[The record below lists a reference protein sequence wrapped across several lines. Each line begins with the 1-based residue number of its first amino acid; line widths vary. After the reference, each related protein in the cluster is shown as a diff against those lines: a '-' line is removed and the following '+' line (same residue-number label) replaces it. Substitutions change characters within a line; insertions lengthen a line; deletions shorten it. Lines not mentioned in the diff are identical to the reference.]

1 MKNFNLTEW
10 ALNHKQFIYF
20 FIVLFFIM
28 GVSSYQKLG
37 RMEDPDFTIKQMI
50 VHVTWPGAT
59 ARQMEEQVTDKIEKK
74 LQDLPGLDYVKS
86 YSTPGQ
92 TITYVILKDTV
103 LKKDVRSTWLEARN
117 MINDMK
123 GTLPQGAM
131 DPDFNDRFD
140 EVYGVVYTLT
150 GDGYTYEEMR
160 EKAEKIRRLL
170 LDIPSVKKVALLG
183 VQTEQIHIEIENNK
197 LSQLG
202 IDPSTITTTLQAQNA
217 MISSGMIDTA
227 SDNVYLRVTGMF
239 ENVEAIRNVPIQAN
253 GATFRLGDI
262 AKVTRGY
269 AEPTDP
275 KMFYNGQ
282 PAIGISLAME
292 PGGNILTLGKN
303 LESTIEQVKKELPVG
318 LEVNQTVNQP
328 KVVETSIDE
337 FVESLGEAVLIVLIV
352 SFLSLGMRSGIIVA
366 LCIPLVIAAVFTFMN
381 FIGIDLHKISLGAL
395 IIALGLLVDDAI
407 ITIEMMSVK
416 MEQGWSRFDAACY
429 AYTATAYPRLTGALV
444 TCAGF
449 ISVGFAKGSAAE
461 YCGSIFSVVS
471 IALLLSWVV
480 AGTATPLLGYLFI
493 KVESA
498 SAEGEEHN
506 VYDTKFY
513 RFFKGLLIWCLTHK
527 KQVLLGTAA
536 CFIGAILSLGLVKQ
550 EFFPSSTRPEL
561 IVQMRLPEGASL
573 KATEEVAKE
582 FAKRI
587 EGDPAIDYYTYHV
600 GEGAPRFV
608 LSFEPTFNKPNFTEF
623 IIVTKDAKARDELRE
638 KVSQILNEEFS
649 SVRGHTKVIA
659 NGPSAEYPIMLRVRG
674 FDPDKVKEIAQKVR
688 DTMAAN
694 PGAKNVSFNWDE
706 KSKVMHFE
714 IDQDKARM
722 LGVDTK
728 SLATSLQTQLSG
740 ATIAD
745 FRVQDRTISIV
756 FKGAPQDRNDL
767 SRLKDLNVHIGNG
780 KYLPVDQ
787 IAKISY
793 DAEDGL
799 LWRRG
804 LKSMVII
811 QAEANPGFMGND
823 VTQQVYDNLKE
834 LRADL
839 PFGYTIE
846 LEGSLEDSV
855 KAAKFM
861 SEPIPMMV
869 GAIMILLMI
878 QLQNVAKMVLTLLT
892 APLGIIG
899 VVIGL
904 LLTGSPMGFV
914 VQLGILAL
922 CGIIM
927 RNSVI
932 LIDQIEQFIANGDS
946 LWDAIIDATIIRCR
960 PILLTAAA
968 AILAMIPLV
977 SSIFWGPMAVAI
989 AAGLFIATLL
999 TLLVLPTM
1007 YATWYKVH
1015 PEMTSNEQK
1024 DSEVTLSSE

>member
-20 FIVLFFIM
+20 FIALFFIM
-28 GVSSYQKLG
+28 GISSYQKLG

-123 GTLPQGAM
+123 GTLPQGAL

-217 MISSGMIDTA
+217 MTTSGMIDTA

-253 GATFRLGDI
+253 GTTFRLGDI

-303 LESTIEQVKKELPVG
+303 LERTIEQVKKELPVG
-318 LEVNQTVNQP
+318 LELSQTVNQP
-328 KVVETSIDE
+328 KIVETSIDE
-337 FVESLGEAVLIVLIV
+337 FVESLGEAVVIVLIV

-449 ISVGFAKGSAAE
+449 IPVGFAKGSAAE
-461 YCGSIFSVVS
+461 YCGSIFSVVA
-471 IALLLSWVV
+471 IALLLSWVA
-480 AGTATPLLGYLFI
+480 AGTVTPLLGYLFI
-493 KVESA
+493 KVEA
-498 SAEGEEHN
+498 AGAEGEEHN

-513 RFFKGLLIWCLTHK
+513 RSFKEILIWCLTHK
-527 KQVLLGTAA
+527 KQVLLGTVA

-550 EFFPSSTRPEL
+550 EFFPASSRPEL

-573 KATEEVAKE
+573 KATEEVAKA

-587 EGDPAIDYYTYHV
+587 DSDPAIDYYTYHV

-623 IIVTKDAKARDELRE
+623 IIVAKNAKDRDELRG

-649 SVRGHTKVIA
+649 SVRGHTKVIP
-659 NGPSAEYPIMLRVRG
+659 NGPSAEYPIMLRVQG
-674 FDPDKVKEIAQKVR
+674 YDPDKVKQIAAKVQEA
-688 DTMAAN
+688 MIAH
-694 PGAKNVSFNWDE
+694 PGAKDASLNWDE
-706 KSKVMHFE
+706 KSKVMHLE

-728 SLATSLQTQLSG
+728 SLANSLQSQLSG
-740 ATIAD
+740 SSIAD
-745 FRVQDRTISIV
+745 FRVQDRTISMV

-799 LWRRG
+799 LWRKG

-811 QAEANPGFMGND
+811 QAEINPGFMGND
-823 VTQQVYDNLKE
+823 VTQDVYNSLQE
-834 LRADL
+834 VRGDL

-846 LEGSLEDSV
+846 LDGSLESSV
-855 KAAKFM
+855 KAAGFM
-861 SEPIPMMV
+861 FEPIPMMV

-878 QLQNVAKMVLTLLT
+878 QLQSIAKMILTLLT

-904 LLTGSPMGFV
+904 LLTGSPIGFV

-1007 YATWYKVH
+1007 YAAWYKVH
-1015 PEMTSNEQK
+1015 PEMTSNEK
-1024 DSEVTLSSE
+1024 KASEVTLSPE

>member
-1 MKNFNLTEW
+1 MKKFNLTEW
-10 ALNHKQFIYF
+10 SLNHKQFIYF
-20 FIVLFFIM
+20 LIVLFFIM
-28 GVSSYQKLG
+28 GVVSYNKLG

-50 VHVTWPGAT
+50 VQVSWAGAT

-103 LKKDVRSTWLEARN
+103 VKKDVRPTWLEVRN

-123 GTLPQGAM
+123 NTLPQGALA
-131 DPDFNDRFD
+131 PNFNDRFD

-183 VQTEQIHIEIENNK
+183 VQTEKIYIEIENNK

-202 IDPSTITTTLQAQNA
+202 IDPSTITATLQAQNA
-217 MISSGMIDTA
+217 MTSSGMLETA

-239 ENVEAIRNVPIQAN
+239 ENVESIRNVPIQAS
-253 GATFRLGDI
+253 GSTLRLGDI
-262 AKVTRGY
+262 AKVSRGY
-269 AEPTDP
+269 SEPTDP

-292 PGGNILTLGKN
+292 PGGNILTLGEN
-303 LESTIEQVKKELPVG
+303 LASTIKEVKKELPVG
-318 LEVNQTVNQP
+318 LELNQTVNQP
-328 KVVETSIDE
+328 QVVETSIDE
-337 FVESLGEAVLIVLIV
+337 FVESLGEAILIVLIV

-381 FIGIDLHKISLGAL
+381 FMGIDLHKISLGAL

-416 MEQGWSRFDAACY
+416 MEQGSSRFNAACH

-449 ISVGFAKGSAAE
+449 IPIGFSKGSAAE
-461 YCGSIFSVVS
+461 YCGSIFTVVVM
-471 IALLLSWVV
+471 ALLLSWIA
-480 AGTATPLLGYLFI
+480 AGTVTPLLGYLFI
-493 KVESA
+493 KVKPA
-498 SAEGEEHN
+498 GAEGEEHN
-506 VYDTKFY
+506 IHDTKFY
-513 RFFKGLLIWCLTHK
+513 RRFKEILMWCLTHK
-527 KQVLLGTAA
+527 KQVLLGTMA
-536 CFIGAILSLGLVKQ
+536 CFVGAVFAMGLVKQ
-550 EFFPSSTRPEL
+550 EFFPTSTRPEL
-561 IVQMRLPEGASL
+561 IVQMKLPEGASL
-573 KATEEVAKE
+573 KATEEIAKE
-582 FAKRI
+582 FANCI
-587 EGDPAIDYYTYHV
+587 EGDTDILYYTYHV

-608 LSFEPTFNKPNFTEF
+608 LSFEPTFNKSNFTEF
-623 IIVTKDAKARDELRE
+623 IIVAKDAKARDALAQ
-638 KVSQILNEEFS
+638 KVNHLLNEEFS

-659 NGPSAEYPIMLRVRG
+659 NGPSADYPIMLRVRG
-674 FDPDKVKEIAQKVR
+674 YDPGKVRVIAQQMR
-688 DTMAAN
+688 DTMSAH
-694 PGAKNVSFNWDE
+694 PGAKNVNLNWDE
-706 KSKVMHFE
+706 KSKVMHLD
-714 IDQDKARM
+714 IDQDKARR
-722 LGVDTK
+722 LGVDTT
-728 SLATSLQTQLSG
+728 SLASSLQAQLSG

-745 FRVQDRTISIV
+745 FRVQDRTISML
-756 FKGAPQDRNDL
+756 FKASPQDRNDL
-767 SRLKDLNVHIGNG
+767 SRIKDLTVHIGNG

-787 IAKISY
+787 IATISY
-793 DAEDGL
+793 DAEEGL

-804 LKSMVII
+804 LKSMII
-811 QAEANPGFMGND
+811 VQAEANAGFMGND
-823 VTQQVYDNLKE
+823 VTQEVYDNLKE
-834 LRADL
+834 LRVSL
-839 PFGYTIE
+839 PSGYTIE
-846 LEGSLEDSV
+846 LDGAMEDSI
-855 KAAKFM
+855 KAGKLI
-861 SEPIPMMV
+861 SEPVPIMV
-869 GAIMILLMI
+869 GVIMILLMI
-878 QLQNVAKMVLTLLT
+878 QLHNVPKMVLTLLT

-932 LIDQIEQFIANGDS
+932 LIDQIEQLLSSGKSMWDS
-946 LWDAIIDATIIRCR
+946 IIDAIVSRCR
-960 PILLTAAA
+960 PILLTAVA
-968 AILAMIPLV
+968 AILAMIPLF

-989 AAGLFIATLL
+989 AAGLFVATIL

-1007 YATWYKVH
+1007 YAAWYKVH
-1015 PEMTSNEQK
+1015 SDIPKNEIK
-1024 DSEVTLSSE
+1024 DREVTLGAE

>member
-10 ALNHKQFIYF
+10 SLNHKQFIYF
-20 FIVLFFIM
+20 FIALFFIL
-28 GVSSYQKLG
+28 GVVSYNQLG

-50 VHVTWPGAT
+50 VQVTWPGAT

-86 YSTPGQ
+86 YSTPEQ

-123 GTLPQGAM
+123 GTLPEGAM
-131 DPDFNDRFD
+131 APTFNDRFD

-183 VQTEQIHIEIENNK
+183 VQTEKIYIEIENNK

-202 IDPSTITTTLQAQNA
+202 IDPSTITATLHAQNA
-217 MISSGMIDTA
+217 MTSSGMLETA
-227 SDNVYLRVTGMF
+227 SDNVYLRITGMF
-239 ENVEAIRNVPIQAN
+239 EDVESIRNVPIQAS
-253 GATFRLGDI
+253 GSTFRLGDI
-262 AKVTRGY
+262 AKVSRGY

-292 PGGNILTLGKN
+292 SGGNILTLGEDLAK
-303 LESTIEQVKKELPVG
+303 TITQVKKELPVG
-318 LEVNQTVNQP
+318 LELNQTVNQP

-337 FVESLGEAVLIVLIV
+337 FVESLGEAIAIVLIV

-381 FIGIDLHKISLGAL
+381 FMGIDLQKISLGAL

-416 MEQGWSRFDAACY
+416 MEEGWTRFDAACH
-429 AYTATAYPRLTGALV
+429 AYKATAYPRLTGALV

-449 ISVGFAKGSAAE
+449 IPIGFSKGSAAE
-461 YCGSIFSVVS
+461 YCGSIFTVVT
-471 IALLLSWVV
+471 IALLLSWIT
-480 AGTATPLLGYLFI
+480 AGTVTPLLGYLFI
-493 KVESA
+493 KVKPA
-498 SAEGEEHN
+498 GAPGEEHN

-513 RFFKGLLIWCLTHK
+513 RIFKGILIWCLSHK
-527 KQVLLGTAA
+527 KQVLLGTVA
-536 CFIGAILSLGLVKQ
+536 CFVGAVLSMGLIKQ

-561 IVQMRLPEGASL
+561 IVQLKLPEGASL
-573 KATEEVAKE
+573 KATEDVAKE

-587 EGDPAIDYYTYHV
+587 DGDPDIEYYTYHV

-608 LSFEPTFNKPNFTEF
+608 LTFDPTFNKSNFTEF
-623 IIVTKDAKARDELRE
+623 IIVAKDAKARDALGQ
-638 KVSQILNEEFS
+638 KVNTILNEEMS
-649 SVRGHTKVIA
+649 SVRGHTKVLA
-659 NGPSAEYPIMLRVRG
+659 NGPSADYPIMLRVRG
-674 FDPDKVKEIAQKVR
+674 FDPDKVREISQKVR
-688 DTMAAN
+688 DTMALN

-706 KSKVMHFE
+706 KSKVMHLE
-714 IDQDKARM
+714 IDQDKARK
-722 LGVDTK
+722 LGVDTT
-728 SLATSLQTQLSG
+728 SLASSLQTQLSG

-745 FRVQDRTISIV
+745 FRVQDRTISML
-756 FKGAPQDRNDL
+756 FRGAPQDMSDI
-767 SRLKDLNVHIGNG
+767 SRIKDLNVHIGNG

-787 IAKISY
+787 IATISY

-804 LKSMVII
+804 LKSMVIV
-811 QAEANPGFMGND
+811 QAELNAGFMGNN
-823 VTQQVYDNLKE
+823 VTQEVYDNLKE

-839 PFGYTIE
+839 PFGYSIE
-846 LEGSLEDSV
+846 LDGSLESSI
-855 KAAKFM
+855 KAAGFM
-861 SEPIPMMV
+861 IAPIPMMV

-878 QLQNVAKMVLTLLT
+878 QLQNIPKMILTLLT

-899 VVIGL
+899 VVVGL

-932 LIDQIEQFIANGDS
+932 LIDQIEQLVASGAS
-946 LWDAIIDATIIRCR
+946 LWDAIIDATVIRCR
-960 PILLTAAA
+960 PILLTASA
-968 AILAMIPLV
+968 AILAMIPLF
-977 SSIFWGPMAVAI
+977 SSKFWGPMAVAI
-989 AAGLFIATLL
+989 AAGLFVATIL

-1007 YATWYKVH
+1007 YVTWYKVH
-1015 PEMTSNEQK
+1015 AGMPSNDKK
-1024 DSEVTLSSE
+1024 DSEVTLSPE

>member
-10 ALNHKQFIYF
+10 SLNHRQFIYF

-28 GVSSYQKLG
+28 GVVSYNKLG
-37 RMEDPDFTIKQMI
+37 RMEDPDFTIKQM
-50 VHVTWPGAT
+50 VVQVSWPGAT

-92 TITYVILKDTV
+92 TLTYVNLKDTV

-123 GTLPQGAM
+123 YTLPQGAM
-131 DPDFNDRFD
+131 APNFNDRFD

-183 VQTEQIHIEIENNK
+183 VQTEKIYIEIENNK

-202 IDPSTITTTLQAQNA
+202 IDPNIIMSTLQAQNA
-217 MISSGMIDTA
+217 MTSSGMLETA

-239 ENVEAIRNVPIQAN
+239 ENVEDIRNVPIHAN
-253 GATFRLGDI
+253 SSTVRLGDI
-262 AKVTRGY
+262 AKVSRAY

-292 PGGNILTLGKN
+292 PGGNILTLGEN
-303 LESTIEQVKKELPVG
+303 LESAIEQVKKDLPAG
-318 LEVNQTVNQP
+318 LELNQTVNQP

-381 FIGIDLHKISLGAL
+381 FMGIDLHKISLGAL

-416 MEQGWSRFDAACY
+416 MEQGWSRFDAACH

-449 ISVGFAKGSAAE
+449 IPIGFSKGSAAE
-461 YCGSIFSVVS
+461 YCGSIFTVIVM
-471 IALLLSWVV
+471 ALLLSWIT
-480 AGTATPLLGYLFI
+480 AGTVTPLLGYLFI
-493 KVESA
+493 KVEPGGA
-498 SAEGEEHN
+498 PGEEHD

-513 RFFKGLLIWCLTHK
+513 RAFKGLLLWCLAHK
-527 KQVLLGTAA
+527 KQVLVGTVA
-536 CFIGAILSLGLVKQ
+536 CFVGAVLSMGLIKQ
-550 EFFPSSTRPEL
+550 EFFPASTRPEL
-561 IVQMRLPEGASL
+561 IVQMKLPEGASVL
-573 KATEEVAKE
+573 ATEKIAQE

-587 EGDPAIDYYTYHV
+587 EGDPDIAYYTYHV

-608 LSFEPTFNKPNFTEF
+608 LSFEPTFNKANFTEF
-623 IIVTKDAKARDELRE
+623 IIVAKDAKARDALGI
-638 KVSQILNEEFS
+638 KVNQMLTEEFS
-649 SVRGHTKVIA
+649 SVRGHTKIIA
-659 NGPSAEYPIMLRVRG
+659 NGPSADYPIMLRVRG
-674 FDPDKVKEIAQKVR
+674 FDPDKVREIAQK
-688 DTMAAN
+688 MEEAMEAH
-694 PGAKNVSFNWDE
+694 PGVKNVNLNWDE
-706 KSKVMHFE
+706 KSKVMHFA

-722 LGVDTK
+722 LGVDTN
-728 SLATSLQTQLSG
+728 SLATSLQAQLSG

-745 FRVQDRTISIV
+745 FRVQDRTISMLFRV
-756 FKGAPQDRNDL
+756 APTDRNDI
-767 SRLKDLNVHIGNG
+767 SRIKDLTVHIGNG
-780 KYLPVDQ
+780 KYIPVDQ
-787 IAKISY
+787 IATISY
-793 DAEDGL
+793 EAENGL

-804 LKSMVII
+804 LKSMIVV
-811 QAEANPGFMGND
+811 QAEAKPGFMGND

-846 LEGSLEDSV
+846 LDGAMEDSI

-861 SEPIPMMV
+861 MEPIPLMI

-878 QLQNVAKMVLTLLT
+878 QLQNIPKMILTLLT

-922 CGIIM
+922 SGIIM

-932 LIDQIEQFIANGDS
+932 LIDQIEQFLASGESMWN
-946 LWDAIIDATIIRCR
+946 AIIDATVIRCR

-968 AILAMIPLV
+968 AILAMIPLF
-977 SSIFWGPMAVAI
+977 SSVFWGPMAVAI
-989 AAGLFIATLL
+989 AAGLFIATML

-1007 YATWYKVH
+1007 YAAWYKVH
-1015 PEMTSNEQK
+1015 ADTTKNEKK
-1024 DSEVTLSSE
+1024 DSAVTLSSE

>member
-1 MKNFNLTEW
+1 MKQFNLTEW
-10 ALNHKQFIYF
+10 SLNHKQFIYF

-28 GVSSYQKLG
+28 GIVSYHKLG

-50 VHVTWPGAT
+50 VQVSWPGAT

-123 GTLPQGAM
+123 GTLPQGAL
-131 DPDFNDRFD
+131 DPNFNDRFD

-150 GDGYTYEEMR
+150 GDGFSYEEMR

-170 LDIPSVKKVALLG
+170 LDIPSVKKVTLLG
-183 VQTEQIHIEIENNK
+183 VQTEKIYIEVENSK

-202 IDPSTITTTLQAQNA
+202 IDPSIIATTLQGQNA
-217 MISSGMIDTA
+217 MASGGMLETT
-227 SDNVYLRVTGMF
+227 SDNVYVRVTGMF
-239 ENVEAIRNVPIQAN
+239 EDIEAVRNVPIQAN
-253 GATFRLGDI
+253 GRTFRLGDI
-262 AKVTRGY
+262 AKVSRGY
-269 AEPTDP
+269 AEPADP
-275 KMFYNGQ
+275 KMFFNGK
-282 PAIGISLAME
+282 PAIGIALAME
-292 PGGNILTLGKN
+292 PGGNILTLGEN
-303 LESTIEQVKKELPVG
+303 LKSTIEQVKKELPLG
-318 LEVNQTVNQP
+318 LELNQTVNQP

-337 FVESLGEAVLIVLIV
+337 FVESLGEAVVIVLLV

-381 FIGIDLHKISLGAL
+381 FMGIDLHKISLGAL

-407 ITIEMMSVK
+407 ITIEMMVVK
-416 MEQGWSRFDAACY
+416 MEQGWTRFNAACY

-449 ISVGFAKGSAAE
+449 IPVGFAKGSAAE
-461 YCGSIFSVVS
+461 FCGSIFTVVAMS
-471 IALLLSWVV
+471 LLLSWIA
-480 AGTATPLLGYLFI
+480 AGTVTPLLGFIFI
-493 KVESA
+493 KVESKGV
-498 SAEGEEHN
+498 EGQEHN
-506 VYDTKFY
+506 VHDTKFY
-513 RFFKGLLIWCLTHK
+513 RLFKNVLIWCLSHK
-527 KQVLLGTAA
+527 KQVLSGTVA
-536 CFIGAILSLGLVKQ
+536 CFVGAVLLMGLVKQ

-561 IVQMRLPEGASL
+561 IVQMKLPEGASL
-573 KATEEVAKE
+573 QATQDIADQ
-582 FAKRI
+582 FAKSI
-587 EGDPAIDYYTYHV
+587 EGDSDIEYYTYHV

-608 LSFEPTFNKPNFTEF
+608 LSFEPTFNKSNFTEF
-623 IIVTKDAKARDELRE
+623 IIVAKDAKAREALAQ
-638 KVSQILNEEFS
+638 KVNKIINEEFS

-659 NGPSAEYPIMLRVRG
+659 NGPSADYPIMLRVRG
-674 FDPDKVKEIAQKVR
+674 YDPEKVREIAQKMR
-688 DTMAAN
+688 DTMAAH
-694 PGAKNVSFNWDE
+694 PGAKNVNLNWDE

-714 IDQDKARM
+714 IDQDKART
-722 LGVDTK
+722 LGIDTN

-745 FRVQDRTISIV
+745 FRVQDRTISMLFRV
-756 FKGAPQDRNDL
+756 APQDRNDITHI
-767 SRLKDLNVHIGNG
+767 KDLNVHIGNG

-804 LKSMVII
+804 LKSMVIV
-811 QAEANPGFMGND
+811 QGEVNPGYMGNN
-823 VTQQVYDNLKE
+823 VAQEVYENLKE
-834 LRADL
+834 LRGDL

-846 LEGSLEDSV
+846 LDGSLEDSI

-861 SEPIPMMV
+861 TEPVPMMI

-878 QLQNVAKMVLTLLT
+878 QLQNVPKMVLTLLT

-899 VVIGL
+899 VVVGL

-914 VQLGILAL
+914 VQMGILAL
-922 CGIIM
+922 SGIIM

-932 LIDQIEQFIANGDS
+932 LIDQIEQLLLSGESMWN
-946 LWDAIIDATIIRCR
+946 AIINATIIRFR

-977 SSIFWGPMAVAI
+977 SSVFWGPMAVAI
-989 AAGLFIATLL
+989 AAGLFGATIL

-1007 YATWYKVH
+1007 YAAWYKVE
-1015 PEMTSNEQK
+1015 PNSILQDEKLQQ
-1024 DSEVTLSSE
+1024 TLVK

>member
-10 ALNHKQFIYF
+10 SLHHKQFIYF

-28 GVSSYQKLG
+28 GVVSYNKLG

-50 VHVTWPGAT
+50 VQVSWPGAT

-92 TITYVILKDTV
+92 TITYVFLKDTV

-123 GTLPQGAM
+123 STLPEGALA
-131 DPDFNDRFD
+131 PNFNDRFD

-170 LDIPSVKKVALLG
+170 LDIPSVKKIVLLG
-183 VQTEQIHIEIENNK
+183 VQTEKIYIEIENNK

-202 IDPSTITTTLQAQNA
+202 IDPSTITSTLQAQNA
-217 MISSGMIDTA
+217 MTASGMFETA

-239 ENVEAIRNVPIQAN
+239 EDVEAIRNVPIKAN
-253 GATFRLGDI
+253 GNMFRLGDI
-262 AKVTRGY
+262 AKIRRSY
-269 AEPTDP
+269 AEPSDP

-303 LESTIEQVKKELPVG
+303 LENAIEQIKKELPVG
-318 LEVNQTVNQP
+318 LELNQTVNQP
-328 KVVETSIDE
+328 KIVETSIDE
-337 FVESLGEAVLIVLIV
+337 FVKSLGEAVVIVLIV
-352 SFLSLGMRSGIIVA
+352 SFLSLGVRSGVIVA

-381 FIGIDLHKISLGAL
+381 FMGIDLQKISLGAL

-407 ITIEMMSVK
+407 ITIETMSVK
-416 MEQGWSRFDAACY
+416 LEQGWTRFNAACY

-449 ISVGFAKGSAAE
+449 VPVGFAKGSAAE
-461 YCGSIFSVVS
+461 YCGSIFTVVVL
-471 IALLLSWVV
+471 ALLLSWVA
-480 AGTATPLLGYLFI
+480 AGTVTPLLGYLFI

-498 SAEGEEHN
+498 GAEGKEHDI
-506 VYDTKFY
+506 YDTKFY
-513 RFFKGLLIWCLTHK
+513 RHFKGILIWCLNHK
-527 KQVLLGTAA
+527 KQVLLGTVA
-536 CFIGAILSLGLVKQ
+536 CFLGAVLAMSLIKQ
-550 EFFPSSTRPEL
+550 EFFPASTRPEL
-561 IVQMRLPEGASL
+561 IVQIKLQEGASL
-573 KATEEVAKE
+573 KATEEVAEE

-608 LSFEPTFNKPNFTEF
+608 LSFEPTFNKTNFAEF
-623 IIVTKDAKARDELRE
+623 IIVAKDAKAREALSQ
-638 KVSQILNEEFS
+638 KVNTILNEKMT
-649 SVRGHTKVIA
+649 SVRGHMKVIA
-659 NGPSAEYPIMLRVRG
+659 NGPSADYPVMIRVRG
-674 FDPDKVKEIAQKVR
+674 YDPEKVRVIAQKMR
-688 DTMAAN
+688 DTMAAH
-694 PGAKNVSFNWDE
+694 PGVRNINFNWDE
-706 KSKVMHFE
+706 KSKVIHFE
-714 IDQDKARM
+714 IDQDKARK
-722 LGVDTK
+722 LGVDTQ
-728 SLATSLQTQLSG
+728 SLASSLQTQLSG
-740 ATIAD
+740 ASIAD
-745 FRVQDRTISIV
+745 FRVEDRTISMV
-756 FKGAPQDRNDL
+756 FKGALQDRNDI
-767 SRLKDLNVHIGNG
+767 SRIKDLNVHIGNE
-780 KYLPVDQ
+780 KYVPVDQ

-793 DAEDGL
+793 DSEDGI

-804 LKSMVII
+804 LKSMVIV
-811 QAEANPGFMGND
+811 QAEINPGFMGND
-823 VTQQVYDNLKE
+823 VTQEVYDTLKE

-846 LEGSLEDSV
+846 VDGALEDSI
-855 KAAKFM
+855 KAAKFI
-861 SEPIPMMV
+861 SEPVPMMV

-878 QLQNVAKMVLTLLT
+878 QLQNIPKMVLTLLT

-899 VVIGL
+899 VVMGL
-904 LLTGSPMGFV
+904 LLTGHPIGFV
-914 VQLGILAL
+914 VQLGILSL
-922 CGIIM
+922 SGIIM

-932 LIDQIEQFIANGDS
+932 LIDQIEQLVSNGES
-946 LWDAIIDATIIRCR
+946 MWDAVIDATVIRCR

-968 AILAMIPLV
+968 AILAMIPLF
-977 SSIFWGPMAVAI
+977 SSVFWGPMAVAI
-989 AAGLFIATLL
+989 AAGLFVATIL

-1007 YATWYKVH
+1007 YAAWYKVH
-1015 PEMTSNEQK
+1015 MGMPRNK
-1024 DSEVTLSSE
+1024 DSEVHFSE

>member
-1 MKNFNLTEW
+1 MKNLNLTEW
-10 ALNHKQFIYF
+10 SLNHKQFIYF
-20 FIVLFFIM
+20 FIILFFIM
-28 GVSSYQKLG
+28 GVVSYNKLG

-50 VHVTWPGAT
+50 VQVSWPGAT

-92 TITYVILKDTV
+92 TITYVVLKDTV
-103 LKKDVRSTWLEARN
+103 LKKDVRSTWMEARN

-123 GTLPQGAM
+123 STLPEGALPPNF
-131 DPDFNDRFD
+131 DDRFD

-170 LDIPSVKKVALLG
+170 LDVPSVKKVKLLG
-183 VQTEQIHIEIENNK
+183 VQTEKIYIEVENSK
-197 LSQLG
+197 LSKLG
-202 IDPSTITTTLQAQNA
+202 IDPNTIISTLQAQNA
-217 MISSGMIDTA
+217 MTASGMFETA

-239 ENVEAIRNVPIQAN
+239 EDVEDIRSVPIKGN
-253 GATFRLGDI
+253 GNTVRLGDI
-262 AKVTRGY
+262 AKVSRGY
-269 AEPTDP
+269 TEPTDP

-292 PGGNILTLGKN
+292 PGGNILTLGEN
-303 LESTIEQVKKELPVG
+303 LETTIEQVKKELPVG
-318 LEVNQTVNQP
+318 LELNQTVNQP

-337 FVESLGEAVLIVLIV
+337 FVESLGEAVVIVLIV
-352 SFLSLGMRSGIIVA
+352 SFLSLGMRSGVIVA

-381 FIGIDLHKISLGAL
+381 FMGIDLHKISLGAL

-407 ITIEMMSVK
+407 ITIEMMAVK
-416 MEQGWSRFDAACY
+416 MEQGWTRFNAACY

-449 ISVGFAKGSAAE
+449 IPIGFAKGTAAE
-461 YCGSIFSVVS
+461 YCGSIFTVVV
-471 IALLLSWVV
+471 IALLLSWIT
-480 AGTATPLLGYLFI
+480 AGTVTPLLGYLFI

-498 SAEGEEHN
+498 GAKGEEHD

-513 RFFKGLLIWCLTHK
+513 RLFKGVLIWCLTHK
-527 KQVLLGTAA
+527 KQVLLGTMA
-536 CFIGAILSLGLVKQ
+536 CFVSAVLSMGLVKQ
-550 EFFPSSTRPEL
+550 EFFPASTRPEL
-561 IVQMRLPEGASL
+561 IVQMKLPEGASL
-573 KATEEVAKE
+573 KATEEVAKT

-587 EGDPAIDYYTYHV
+587 ENDPDIDYFTYHI

-623 IIVTKDAKARDELRE
+623 IIVAKDAKVRDGLQ
-638 KVSQILNEEFS
+638 KKISQLLNEEFS
-649 SVRGHTKVIA
+649 SVRGHTKVIP

-674 FDPDKVKEIAQKVR
+674 YDPAKVKQIAQKVQ
-688 DTMAAN
+688 DSLVAH
-694 PGAKNVSFNWDE
+694 PGAKNVNMNWDE
-706 KSKVMHFE
+706 KSKVIHFE
-714 IDQDKARM
+714 VDQNKARM
-722 LGVDTK
+722 LGVDTA
-728 SLATSLQTQLSG
+728 SLASSLQGQLTG

-745 FRVQDRTISIV
+745 FRVQDRTISML
-756 FKGAPQDRNDL
+756 FRGAPQDRNDI
-767 SRLKDLNVHIGNG
+767 SRMKDLNIHIGNG
-780 KYLPVDQ
+780 KYIPVDQ

-793 DAEDGL
+793 DAEEGL

-811 QAEANPGFMGND
+811 QAETNPEFMGND
-823 VTQQVYDNLKE
+823 VTQQVYESLKE
-834 LRADL
+834 LRGNL

-846 LEGSLEDSV
+846 LDGSLEDSI
-855 KAAKFM
+855 KAGKFM
-861 SEPIPMMV
+861 SEPIPLMV

-878 QLQNVAKMVLTLLT
+878 QLQNIAKMVLTLLT

-899 VVIGL
+899 VVVGL
-904 LLTGSPMGFV
+904 LVTGNPIGFV

-922 CGIIM
+922 SGIIM

-932 LIDQIEQFIANGDS
+932 LIDQIEQLVSNGQS
-946 LWDAIIDATIIRCR
+946 IWNAVIDATIIRCR

-968 AILAMIPLV
+968 AILAMIPLF

-989 AAGLFIATLL
+989 AAGLFGATIL

-1007 YATWYKVH
+1007 YVAWYKVDRQ
-1015 PEMTSNEQK
+1015 ENS
-1024 DSEVTLSSE
+1024 

>member
-1 MKNFNLTEW
+1 MKNFNLTQW
-10 ALNHKQFIYF
+10 SLTHKQFIYF
-20 FIVLFFIM
+20 FIALFFIL
-28 GVSSYQKLG
+28 GVVSYNNLG

-50 VHVTWPGAT
+50 VQVTWPGAT

-92 TITYVILKDTV
+92 TLTYVNLKDTV

-123 GTLPQGAM
+123 GTLPEGAM
-131 DPDFNDRFD
+131 APNFNDRFD

-160 EKAEKIRRLL
+160 AKAEDIRRLL

-183 VQTEQIHIEIENNK
+183 VQTEKIYIEIENNK

-202 IDPSTITTTLQAQNA
+202 IDPSTITATLHAQNA
-217 MISSGMIDTA
+217 MTSSGMLETV

-239 ENVEAIRNVPIQAN
+239 EDVESIRNLPIQAN
-253 GATFRLGDI
+253 SSTFRLGDI
-262 AKVTRGY
+262 AKVSRDY

-292 PGGNILTLGKN
+292 SGGNILTLGEE
-303 LESTIEQVKKELPVG
+303 LASTITQVKKELPVG
-318 LEVNQTVNQP
+318 LELNQTVNQP

-337 FVESLGEAVLIVLIV
+337 FVESLGEAILIVLIV

-381 FIGIDLHKISLGAL
+381 FMGIDLHKISLGAL

-416 MEQGWSRFDAACY
+416 MEQGWTRFNAACY

-449 ISVGFAKGSAAE
+449 IPVGFAKGSAAE
-461 YCGSIFSVVS
+461 YCGSIFTVVAM
-471 IALLLSWVV
+471 ALLLSWVA
-480 AGTATPLLGYLFI
+480 AGTVTPLLGYLFI
-493 KVESA
+493 KVEPA
-498 SAEGEEHN
+498 GAEGEEHN

-513 RFFKGLLIWCLTHK
+513 QIFKGMLLWCLIHK
-527 KQVLLGTAA
+527 KQVLLGTVA
-536 CFIGAILSLGLVKQ
+536 CFVGAVLSMGLVKQ
-550 EFFPSSTRPEL
+550 EFFPASTRPEL
-561 IVQMRLPEGASL
+561 IVQMKLPEGASL
-573 KATEEVAKE
+573 KAIEEVAKQ

-587 EGDPAIDYYTYHV
+587 DGDPDIDYYTYHV

-608 LSFEPTFNKPNFTEF
+608 LSFEPTFNKTNFTEF
-623 IIVTKDAKARDELRE
+623 IIVAKDAKARDALSQ
-638 KVSQILNEEFS
+638 KVNTILNQEMS
-649 SVRGHTKVIA
+649 SVRGHTKVLA
-659 NGPSAEYPIMLRVRG
+659 NGPGADYPIMLRVRG
-674 FDPDKVKEIAQKVR
+674 PQPDKVREIAQKMR
-688 DTMAAN
+688 DTMAAH
-694 PGAKNVSFNWDE
+694 PGAKNVSFNWEE

-714 IDQDKARM
+714 IDQDKARQ
-722 LGVDTK
+722 LGVDTT
-728 SLATSLQTQLSG
+728 SLASSLQAQLSG
-740 ATIAD
+740 VTIGD
-745 FRVQDRTISIV
+745 FRVQDRTISML
-756 FKGAPQDRNDL
+756 FRGAPENIQDI
-767 SRLKDLNVHIGNG
+767 SRIKDLNVHIGSG

-793 DAEDGL
+793 SAEDGL

-804 LKSMVII
+804 LKSMVIV
-811 QAEANPGFMGND
+811 QADINPGFMGNN
-823 VTQQVYDNLKE
+823 VTQDVYDSLKQ

-839 PFGYTIE
+839 PAGYTIE
-846 LEGSLEDSV
+846 LDGALEDSI

-861 SEPIPMMV
+861 TGPVPMML

-878 QLQNVAKMVLTLLT
+878 QLQNVPKMILTLLT

-904 LLTGSPMGFV
+904 LLTASPMGFV

-922 CGIIM
+922 SGIIM

-932 LIDQIEQFIANGDS
+932 LIDQIEQLVVSGESMWNG
-946 LWDAIIDATIIRCR
+946 IIDATVIRCR

-968 AILAMIPLV
+968 AILAMIPLF
-977 SSIFWGPMAVAI
+977 SSVFWGPMAVAI
-989 AAGLFIATLL
+989 AAGLFVATIL

-1015 PEMTSNEQK
+1015 SDMPKNEKK
-1024 DSEVTLSSE
+1024 DCEVKLNS